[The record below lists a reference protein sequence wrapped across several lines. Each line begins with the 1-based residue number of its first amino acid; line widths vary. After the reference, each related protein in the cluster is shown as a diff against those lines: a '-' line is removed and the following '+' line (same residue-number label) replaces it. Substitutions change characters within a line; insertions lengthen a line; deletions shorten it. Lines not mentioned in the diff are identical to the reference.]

1 MLSFGMLTLVSTKP
15 HPDEPSPVTIVY
27 PTAPLNVSV
36 ERSKSVTLECVLSGN
51 PSSAVKWTRD
61 GREVSVGSRRR
72 SLLHRNLVL
81 SDVTPA
87 DSGAY
92 RCSVES
98 DSGTVFSAN
107 YTVNVLGEF
116 GMERSEEESNGG
128 HEFVK

>member
-1 MLSFGMLTLVSTKP
+1 M
-15 HPDEPSPVTIVY
+15 
-27 PTAPLNVSV
+27 
-36 ERSKSVTLECVLSGN
+36 
-51 PSSAVKWTRD
+51 
-61 GREVSVGSRRR
+61 
-72 SLLHRNLVL
+72 L